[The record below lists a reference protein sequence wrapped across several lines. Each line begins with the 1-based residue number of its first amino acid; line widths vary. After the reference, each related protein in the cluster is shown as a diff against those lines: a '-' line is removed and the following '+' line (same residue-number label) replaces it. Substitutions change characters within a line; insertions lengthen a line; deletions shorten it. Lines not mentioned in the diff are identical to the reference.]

1 MIGKLGEPAPAPET
15 PAPHD
20 PTPLTVALHHLI
32 GVLPPGKRG
41 QQSHRGREH
50 HEREA
55 ESVGLFTL
63 WAGNAA
69 AQARH
74 RPRKERAP
82 SRHRHYLGQSQRQ
95 NDKTHGR

>member
-41 QQSHRGREH
+41 QQSHHRRDDN
-50 HEREA
+50 EREA
-55 ESVGLFTL
+55 HSGDLFAL
-63 WAGNAA
+63 RPGNAA
-69 AQARH
+69 EQARH

-82 SRHRHYLGQSQRQ
+82 SRHSHYLGQSQRQ